1 MTTLF
6 RDPDAWDSLRAHV
19 IAPLVARTPRDTA
32 IRVWVPACAT
42 GEEAYTLAMLFCEE
56 FARRDDRHQLTIFAT
71 DLDEGALT
79 TAREGIYPQAIDT
92 VLTPERLDRY
102 FRRDGNQYRLITD
115 VRDLVVFAA
124 HDVLRDP
131 PFSRLQLISCRR
143 VLSQLDREG
152 QAQLMDTL
160 RYACEDDG
168 YLLIGSDDRVD
179 LNVFEPVDAEQQ
191 IYRARAGVQVA
202 VPSRPEPV
210 LDGRV
215 HQRREEIQQ
224 LLARL
229 AAVQEEERRRVA
241 RDVHDQLGQPMT
253 ALRMQIEALELR
265 ADADPTLAA
274 AVERTMQLAADLDR
288 SIDFFTS
295 DLRPEALERLDLSTS
310 LSELVRSWSERFNIP
325 ADYHAEAGPDHALA
339 ADASVHVY
347 RIVQEALHN
356 VHKHAQASR
365 VTVLFTHNS
374 QEAAIVVEDDGRGF
388 TAERVEGGLD
398 GRLGLVGMRERARLI
413 GGSVTIESEPG
424 QGTSLFVRVPYSE
437 GARGRGADR

>member
-1 MTTLF
+1 M
-6 RDPDAWDSLRAHV
+6 
-19 IAPLVARTPRDTA
+19 
-32 IRVWVPACAT
+32 
-42 GEEAYTLAMLFCEE
+42 
-56 FARRDDRHQLTIFAT
+56 
-71 DLDEGALT
+71 
-79 TAREGIYPQAIDT
+79 
-92 VLTPERLDRY
+92 
-102 FRRDGNQYRLITD
+102 
-115 VRDLVVFAA
+115 
-124 HDVLRDP
+124 
-131 PFSRLQLISCRR
+131 
-143 VLSQLDREG
+143 
-152 QAQLMDTL
+152 
-160 RYACEDDG
+160 
-168 YLLIGSDDRVD
+168 
-179 LNVFEPVDAEQQ
+179 
-191 IYRARAGVQVA
+191 
-202 VPSRPEPV
+202 PSRPEPV

-241 RDVHDQLGQPMT
+241 RDLHDQLGQPMT

-265 ADADPTLAA
+265 AGADPTLAA

-365 VTVLFTHNS
+365 VTVLFTQTARRPRS
-374 QEAAIVVEDDGRGF
+374 SSKT
-388 TAERVEGGLD
+388 TAEASLPNGS
-398 GRLGLVGMRERARLI
+398 REAWT
-413 GGSVTIESEPG
+413 GAWGSSACGSAPG
-424 QGTSLFVRVPYSE
+424 
-437 GARGRGADR
+437 

>member
-6 RDPDAWDSLRAHV
+6 RDPDAWDSLRSHV

-42 GEEAYTLAMLFCEE
+42 GEEAFTLAIVFCEE
-56 FARRDDRHQLTIFAT
+56 FARRGGRHQLNIFAT
-71 DLDEGALT
+71 DRDEGALT
-79 TAREGIYPQAIDT
+79 TAREGIYPQAIDS
-92 VLTPERLDRY
+92 VLTVERLDRY
-102 FRRDGNQYRLITD
+102 FRRQGDQYRLMAD

-131 PFSRLQLISCRR
+131 PFSRLQLISCRN
-143 VLSQLDREG
+143 VLNTLDRDT
-152 QAQLMDTL
+152 QAELMDTL
-160 RYACEDDG
+160 RYACGDDG
-168 YLLIGSDDRVD
+168 YLLLGADDRVD
-179 LNVFEPVDAEQQ
+179 LNVFEPVDAHDQ
-191 IYRARAGVQVA
+191 IYRARVGAPVT
-202 VPSRPEPV
+202 VPSLSEPV
-210 LDGRV
+210 LDARL
-215 HQRREEIQQ
+215 HQHRDEVQH

-265 ADADPTLAA
+265 AGADPALAA
-274 AVERTMQLAADLDR
+274 AVERTMQLAEDLDR

-295 DLRPEALERLDLSTS
+295 DLRPEALDRLDLSAS
-310 LSELVRSWSERFNIP
+310 LSELVRGWSQRFHIR
-325 ADYHAEAGPDHALA
+325 ADYHAEAGRDHALS

-356 VHKHAQASR
+356 VHKHAKATR
-365 VTVLFTHNS
+365 VTVLFTRNS

-388 TAERVEGGLD
+388 VPERLDAALD

-413 GGSVTIESEPG
+413 GGSLTVESAPG
-424 QGTSLFVRVPYSE
+424 QGTSIYVRVPY
-437 GARGRGADR
+437 GAGT